1 MFVSVEMWLDIVR
14 SWDWHEFNNLY
25 EDSKHIQSV
34 QIGINSQKIQWA
46 INLNLLRWSHP
57 QHWHILELKLKRWF
71 LASNLVSGSS
81 GVACNTY
88 PMPSNLIFKF
98 DSNKYKDNKKKTRYF
113 CPFDMI
119 DIFGC
124 WTLRPRTQDFPQST
138 GSDLPPLQLKTKETY
153 QPLLLHHELA
163 WTNCSDNA
171 LNKIRYKHLLPRGSW
186 RKNRS
191 SRHVTPSAQTGH
203 TSYVTANQYIQK
215 SLSLLNYYQ
224 KGPTSSSLVVWKVT
238 P

>member
-34 QIGINSQKIQWA
+34 QIGISQKIQWA

-98 DSNKYKDNKKKTRYF
+98 DSNKYTDNEKNNT
-113 CPFDMI
+113 
-119 DIFGC
+119 
-124 WTLRPRTQDFPQST
+124 
-138 GSDLPPLQLKTKETY
+138 
-153 QPLLLHHELA
+153 LLLP
-163 WTNCSDNA
+163 
-171 LNKIRYKHLLPRGSW
+171 IRYDRHIWMLNPSPANSRLPSKHWFRPATSAVENKRNLSAAAPSSW
-186 RKNRS
+186 I
-191 SRHVTPSAQTGH
+191 G
-203 TSYVTANQYIQK
+203 
-215 SLSLLNYYQ
+215 LNELQ
-224 KGPTSSSLVVWKVT
+224 WQCFEQN
-238 P
+238 